1 MGVKHI
7 MATRYQQVSPPPVH
21 PTPENPV
28 PDIAGC
34 GREEARF
41 LHEIGYRPNIVSVL
55 LREVNLDDLWGM
67 WAIIVE
73 SWRFERGMWFR
84 KVKGRR
90 VVSVLRSQLV

>member
-1 MGVKHI
+1 M
-7 MATRYQQVSPPPVH
+7 H

-34 GREEARF
+34 GREGARL

-67 WAIIVE
+67 WAIIIE
-73 SWRFERGMWFR
+73 SWCFERGMWFR
-84 KVKGRR
+84 KVKGWR
-90 VVSVLRSQLV
+90 VVSVLRSQLVWVINFVMIRL